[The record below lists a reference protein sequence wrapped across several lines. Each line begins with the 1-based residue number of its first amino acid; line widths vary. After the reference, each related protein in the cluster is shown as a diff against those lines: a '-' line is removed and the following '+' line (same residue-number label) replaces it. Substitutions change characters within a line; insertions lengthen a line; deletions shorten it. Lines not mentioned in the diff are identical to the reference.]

1 MAENVVS
8 FLLERIHDLLTEK
21 ANFLMDVRN
30 QIQLLQQE
38 LQIMRSFLRDAD
50 SRQEKEAA
58 VREFVAQIRDAA
70 YDAEYVIE
78 KFVHEIESTKRN
90 RRRHKIS
97 LSYRFFKR
105 GRKVKVLYNVGSK
118 IEEIKGRISQLRV
131 NLETYG
137 IRILKEGEGPS
148 YSDRVVPNLRR
159 SFSHSVNHNVVGLVE
174 AAKTLATELVKP
186 GNSGS
191 RVVSICGMGG
201 LGKTTLA
208 RKVYHHDEVRDH
220 FSHFIWVC
228 VSQQYQTRD
237 IWEQILFKLSS
248 PDKKE
253 RKKIAKMKDDEVAK
267 ELFVLL
273 KNMKSLVVLDD
284 IWESNAWS
292 LLSAG
297 FPTHEDTETKVLL
310 TSRNKCVA
318 YRADPRGFLYEP
330 SCLNDEDSWELFHKV
345 AIVQR
350 VQAYGDHPPATG
362 AKNSENPLM
371 TVESMEKLGK
381 EMVTHCRG
389 LPLAIIVL
397 GGVLATKHFIDEWE
411 TVHKTIKSH
420 LKTING
426 AHRSAELGI
435 MEALALS
442 YDDLPYQLKPCFLH
456 LGQFPEDFEMPTRR
470 LINLWVAEAMI
481 PTQSSNER
489 ENEETLE
496 DVAYRYLT
504 MLAERYLVQ
513 VERRSATGRI
523 KSCRMH
529 DLIREL
535 CLMKAKENDFFQI
548 IELRDSN
555 RKMELFSSPMVNRPV
570 STGRMRRVSIY
581 LKDFSGFISL
591 GTEECPPVRSVL
603 GCSNNKI
610 HSVIGQELI
619 ESIVSRFKFLRVLDL
634 EDIQGFAIPKG
645 IGNLIHLR
653 LLTVN
658 SCWTGVLL
666 SSIGNWRFLLAL
678 YIDPFKSAELI
689 PDVIWKMKRLR
700 HLYLPVQYGRR
711 TKKLQ
716 FANLNDLQTLKNF
729 PAKIADVKDLTTLP
743 NLRKLVV
750 QIPDDSKLDE
760 FMAIFQP
767 PFTFNYLRSLSVDTR
782 MNARTNIDVA
792 KIRSCCPRLEKLK
805 QNRRKIFLKYQNTL
819 Q

>member
-8 FLLERIHDLLTEK
+8 FLLQRLGDLLTEE
-21 ANFLMDVRN
+21 ANSLIQVPNQVR
-30 QIQLLQQE
+30 LLQQE

-50 SRQEKEAA
+50 SRQEKEAS

-70 YDAEYVIE
+70 YDAEDVID
-78 KFVHEIESTKRN
+78 KFAHKIESERN
-90 RRRHKIS
+90 RRRNKICM
-97 LSYRFFKR
+97 SYRFFKY
-105 GRKVKVLYNVGSK
+105 GRKVKMLHNVGSK

-137 IRILKEGEGPS
+137 IRRLKEEEGPS
-148 YSDRVVPNLRR
+148 YSDRVVTNLRR
-159 SFSHSVNHNVVGLVE
+159 TRSYSVNHNVVGLVE
-174 AAKTLATELVKP
+174 SAQTLATELVKP

-248 PDKKE
+248 PGEKE
-253 RKKIAKMKDDEVAK
+253 REKIAKMKDDEVAK

-273 KNMKSLVVLDD
+273 QKMRSLVVLDD
-284 IWESNAWS
+284 IWDANAWS

-297 FPTHEDTETKVLL
+297 FPTQEDTETKVLL
-310 TSRNKCVA
+310 TSRNKGVA

-330 SCLNDEDSWELFHKV
+330 SCLNDEDSWDLFHKV
-345 AIVQR
+345 AIFQR
-350 VQAYGDHPPATG
+350 VQAYGDHPPATR
-362 AKNSENPLM
+362 AKNSENPFI
-371 TVESMEKLGK
+371 TVERMEKLGQ

-397 GGVLATKHFIDEWE
+397 GGVLATKRFIDEWE

-426 AHRSAELGI
+426 DQSTELGV

-456 LGQFPEDFEMPTRR
+456 LGQFPEDFEMPTQR

-481 PTQSSNER
+481 PSESSNER

-513 VERRSATGRI
+513 VEKRSSTGRI

-535 CLMKAKENDFFQI
+535 CLTKAGQNDFFQI

-555 RKMELFSSPMVNRPV
+555 RKMELFSSPMINRPN
-570 STGRMRRVSIY
+570 SIGRIRRISIY
-581 LKDFSGFISL
+581 FKNFSGFISL
-591 GTEECPPVRSVL
+591 GTEECPPVRSAL
-603 GCSNNKI
+603 GFSNNI
-610 HSVIGQELI
+610 QSAIGQELI

-634 EDIQGFAIPKG
+634 EDIRGFAIPKG

-653 LLTVN
+653 LLTSVFKGMPSRASERASERGGRKTPEAVGCLA
-658 SCWTGVLL
+658 SCT
-666 SSIGNWRFLLAL
+666 F
-678 YIDPFKSAELI
+678 SA
-689 PDVIWKMKRLR
+689 
-700 HLYLPVQYGRR
+700 
-711 TKKLQ
+711 
-716 FANLNDLQTLKNF
+716 
-729 PAKIADVKDLTTLP
+729 
-743 NLRKLVV
+743 RK
-750 QIPDDSKLDE
+750 
-760 FMAIFQP
+760 A
-767 PFTFNYLRSLSVDTR
+767 
-782 MNARTNIDVA
+782 
-792 KIRSCCPRLEKLK
+792 
-805 QNRRKIFLKYQNTL
+805 
-819 Q
+819 

>member
-8 FLLERIHDLLTEK
+8 FLLERLDDLLTEE
-21 ANFLMDVRN
+21 ANFLIQVRN
-30 QIQLLQQE
+30 QVRLLQQE

-50 SRQEKEAA
+50 SRQEEEAA

-70 YDAEYVIE
+70 YDAEYVIDN
-78 KFVHEIESTKRN
+78 FAHEIESKRN
-90 RRRHKIS
+90 RRRNKIRM
-97 LSYRFFKR
+97 SYRFFKY
-105 GRKVKVLYNVGSK
+105 GRKVKMLHNVGSK
-118 IEEIKGRISQLRV
+118 IEEIKGRISQLRE
-131 NLETYG
+131 NLVIYG
-137 IRILKEGEGPS
+137 IRRLKEEEGPS
-148 YSDRVVPNLRR
+148 YSDRVVTNLLRR

-174 AAKTLATELVKP
+174 SAQTLATELVKP

-248 PDKKE
+248 PGEEE
-253 RKKIAKMKDDEVAK
+253 REKIAKMKDDEVAK

-273 KNMKSLVVLDD
+273 QKMRSLVVLDD
-284 IWESNAWS
+284 IWDANAWS

-310 TSRNKCVA
+310 TSRNKSVA

-330 SCLNDEDSWELFHKV
+330 SCLNEEDSWELFHKV

-350 VQAYGDHPPATG
+350 VQPYGDHPPDTG
-362 AKNSENPLM
+362 PKNSENPLI

-381 EMVTHCRG
+381 EMIAHCRG

-426 AHRSAELGI
+426 DQRSAELGI

-513 VERRSATGRI
+513 VERRSSTGRI

-535 CLMKAKENDFFQI
+535 CLTKAKENDFFQI

-570 STGRMRRVSIY
+570 SIGRMRRVSVY

-591 GTEECPPVRSVL
+591 GTEECPPVRSLL
-603 GCSNNKI
+603 GCSNNI

-634 EDIQGFAIPKG
+634 EDIRGFAIPKG

-678 YIDPFKSAELI
+678 YIDPHRSAELI

-700 HLYLPVQYGRR
+700 HLYLPVQYGWR

-767 PFTFNYLRSLSVDTR
+767 PFTFNYLRSLSVDTW

-805 QNRRKIFLKYQNTL
+805 QNRRKIFLKYQSTL

>member
-8 FLLERIHDLLTEK
+8 FLLQRLGDLLTEE
-21 ANFLMDVRN
+21 ANFLIQVPNQVR
-30 QIQLLQQE
+30 LLQQE

-70 YDAEYVIE
+70 YDAEDVID
-78 KFVHEIESTKRN
+78 KFAHKIESERN
-90 RRRHKIS
+90 RRRNKICKES
-97 LSYRFFKR
+97 HIGKLRNLARAYKELGYSPH
-105 GRKVKVLYNVGSK
+105 
-118 IEEIKGRISQLRV
+118 SQLV
-131 NLETYG
+131 LGWNLNF
-137 IRILKEGEGPS
+137 LHL
-148 YSDRVVPNLRR
+148 LRR
-159 SFSHSVNHNVVGLVE
+159 SFSHSINHNVVGLVE

-248 PDKKE
+248 PDE
-253 RKKIAKMKDDEVAK
+253 REREKIAKMKDDEVAK

-273 KNMKSLVVLDD
+273 QKMRSLVVLDD
-284 IWESNAWS
+284 IWDAKAWS

-297 FPTHEDTETKVLL
+297 FPTQDEDTETKVLI
-310 TSRNKCVA
+310 TSRNKSVA

-345 AIVQR
+345 AIFQR
-350 VQAYGDHPPATG
+350 VQAYGDHPPATR
-362 AKNSENPLM
+362 AKNSENPFI
-371 TVESMEKLGK
+371 TVERMEKLGK

-397 GGVLATKHFIDEWE
+397 GGVLATKRFIDEWE

-420 LKTING
+420 LKTMNG
-426 AHRSAELGI
+426 DQRSTELGV

-470 LINLWVAEAMI
+470 LINLWVAEALI
-481 PTQSSNER
+481 PSESSNER

-504 MLAERYLVQ
+504 LLAERYLVQ
-513 VERRSATGRI
+513 VEKRSSTGRI

-535 CLMKAKENDFFQI
+535 CLTKAGQNDFFQI

-555 RKMELFSSPMVNRPV
+555 RKMELFSSPMINRPN
-570 STGRMRRVSIY
+570 SIGRIRRISIY
-581 LKDFSGFISL
+581 FKNCSGFISL
-591 GTEECPPVRSVL
+591 GTEECPPVRSAL
-603 GCSNNKI
+603 GFSNI
-610 HSVIGQELI
+610 QSAIGQELI

-634 EDIQGFAIPKG
+634 EEIRGFAIPKG

-658 SCWTGVLL
+658 SAWTGVLS

-678 YIDPFKSAELI
+678 YIDPNNSAELI

-700 HLYLPVQYGRR
+700 HLYLPMEYGKR
-711 TKKLQ
+711 TKKLR

-743 NLRKLVV
+743 NLRKLAI

-767 PFTFNYLRSLSVDTR
+767 PFTFNYLRSLSVDIR
-782 MNARTNIDVA
+782 MNATNMDAV
-792 KIRSCCPRLEKLK
+792 KIRSCCPRLKKLK
-805 QNRRKIFLKYQNTL
+805 RNGTQI
-819 Q
+819 

>member
-397 GGVLATKHFIDEWE
+397 GG
-411 TVHKTIKSH
+411 
-420 LKTING
+420 
-426 AHRSAELGI
+426 
-435 MEALALS
+435 
-442 YDDLPYQLKPCFLH
+442 
-456 LGQFPEDFEMPTRR
+456 QFPEDFEMPTRR

-782 MNARTNIDVA
+782 MNARKNIDVA

>member
-21 ANFLMDVRN
+21 VNFLMGVRN
-30 QIQLLQQE
+30 QIKLLQQE
-38 LQIMRSFLRDAD
+38 LQIMRSFLKDAD
-50 SRQEKEAA
+50 SRQEKEAV
-58 VREFVAQIRDAA
+58 VREYVEQIRDAA
-70 YDAEYVIE
+70 YSAQYVIE
-78 KFVHEIESTKRN
+78 KFVHEIESTKLN
-90 RRRHKIS
+90 RRWNKIS
-97 LSYRFFKR
+97 LFYRCFKYV
-105 GRKVKVLYNVGSK
+105 RKLKTLYNVGSK
-118 IEEIKGRISQLRV
+118 IEEIKGKISQLRV

-137 IRILKEGEGPS
+137 IRRLKEGEGPS
-148 YSDRVVPNLRR
+148 YSDRVVPELRR
-159 SFSHSVNHNVVGLVE
+159 SFSHFGNHNVVGLVE

-208 RKVYHHDEVRDH
+208 RMVYHHDEVRDH

-237 IWEQILFKLSS
+237 IWEQFLFKLSS
-248 PDKKE
+248 PDKEE
-253 RKKIAKMKDDEVAK
+253 REKITKMKDGEIAK

-273 KNMKSLVVLDD
+273 QKTRSLVVLDD
-284 IWESNAWS
+284 IWDEDAWS

-297 FPTHEDTETKVLL
+297 FPTQEDTETKVLL
-310 TSRNKCVA
+310 TSRNKSVA

-330 SCLNDEDSWELFHKV
+330 PCLNDDDSWELFHKV

-350 VQAYGDHPPATG
+350 VQPYGDHPPATG
-362 AKNSENPLM
+362 AKNSKNPLI

-381 EMVTHCRG
+381 EMVRHCRG

-420 LKTING
+420 LKTVNG
-426 AHRSAELGI
+426 DHRSAEFGS

-470 LINLWVAEAMI
+470 LINLWVAEGMI
-481 PTQSSNER
+481 PSSNER

-513 VERRSATGRI
+513 VERRSSTGRI
-523 KSCRMH
+523 KICRMH

-535 CLMKAKENDFFQI
+535 CLTKAKENDFFQI
-548 IELRDSN
+548 IELRDSD
-555 RKMELFSSPMVNRPV
+555 REMELLSSPVIDRPF
-570 STGRMRRVSIY
+570 SIGRMRRVSIH
-581 LKDFSGFISL
+581 LKNFSGLISL
-591 GTEECPPVRSVL
+591 GTEECPPIMSAL
-603 GCSNNKI
+603 GFSQDGY
-610 HSVIGQELI
+610 SGVSQELI
-619 ESIVSRFKFLRVLDL
+619 ESIVSRFKFLTVLDL
-634 EDIQGFAIPKG
+634 EDIRGFAIPKG

-658 SCWTGVLL
+658 SAWTGVLL

-678 YIDPFKSAELI
+678 YIDPYGSAELI

-700 HLYLPVQYGRR
+700 HLYLPVQYGWR

-767 PFTFNYLRSLSVDTR
+767 PFTFNHLRSLSVNTR
-782 MNARTNIDVA
+782 MNATKNIDVA

>member
-90 RRRHKIS
+90 RRRYKIS

-273 KNMKSLVVLDD
+273 KNMRSLVVLDD
-284 IWESNAWS
+284 IWDANAWS

-350 VQAYGDHPPATG
+350 VQAYGG
-362 AKNSENPLM
+362 NINVS
-371 TVESMEKLGK
+371 
-381 EMVTHCRG
+381 
-389 LPLAIIVL
+389 
-397 GGVLATKHFIDEWE
+397 
-411 TVHKTIKSH
+411 SH
-420 LKTING
+420 
-426 AHRSAELGI
+426 A
-435 MEALALS
+435 
-442 YDDLPYQLKPCFLH
+442 
-456 LGQFPEDFEMPTRR
+456 
-470 LINLWVAEAMI
+470 
-481 PTQSSNER
+481 
-489 ENEETLE
+489 
-496 DVAYRYLT
+496 
-504 MLAERYLVQ
+504 
-513 VERRSATGRI
+513 
-523 KSCRMH
+523 
-529 DLIREL
+529 
-535 CLMKAKENDFFQI
+535 
-548 IELRDSN
+548 
-555 RKMELFSSPMVNRPV
+555 
-570 STGRMRRVSIY
+570 
-581 LKDFSGFISL
+581 
-591 GTEECPPVRSVL
+591 
-603 GCSNNKI
+603 
-610 HSVIGQELI
+610 
-619 ESIVSRFKFLRVLDL
+619 
-634 EDIQGFAIPKG
+634 
-645 IGNLIHLR
+645 
-653 LLTVN
+653 
-658 SCWTGVLL
+658 
-666 SSIGNWRFLLAL
+666 
-678 YIDPFKSAELI
+678 
-689 PDVIWKMKRLR
+689 
-700 HLYLPVQYGRR
+700 
-711 TKKLQ
+711 
-716 FANLNDLQTLKNF
+716 
-729 PAKIADVKDLTTLP
+729 
-743 NLRKLVV
+743 
-750 QIPDDSKLDE
+750 
-760 FMAIFQP
+760 
-767 PFTFNYLRSLSVDTR
+767 
-782 MNARTNIDVA
+782 
-792 KIRSCCPRLEKLK
+792 
-805 QNRRKIFLKYQNTL
+805 
-819 Q
+819 